1 MSVAIVMPTCR
12 DEADLAATVEDL
24 LATMEDAEHC
34 VIIVA
39 DDTGRD
45 PGEGRMAEHLA
56 ARFPG
61 RVRVAYQTPGAEHGS
76 AVRTGVA
83 FALERT
89 HAERI
94 LLIDPDAR
102 FGAHRLPEIIQEAGR
117 ERADVVVGYRL
128 RPPRTLLGRAREAD
142 CAYKLFDRHV
152 LERHD
157 LGVEAATLSLRLLTR
172 SHGGDIRIL
181 RRPLEP
187 PSRVPA
193 RRPGS
198 TRPFTP
204 RDPQPPAPAEPRPPR
219 TEPPPAAPWRHH
231 LRAALTRLG
240 PPPSLGKAM
249 PWRPRRPKARDRTLA
264 LVTLAAIVLSLA
276 AWHGFA
282 ASRLAYP
289 DAISHLLI
297 ARRVVDSPTPGLAQ
311 LGGVWLPLPHLL
323 SLPLVWID
331 AWYHSGLAATLIS
344 MAAYVLATRYVYKTA
359 RDLTDCRKAGITAGA
374 VFALCPGVLYLQS
387 TPMTES
393 LLLCCVAATVHHL
406 TRWRATRSYRS
417 LAATA
422 IAALAATL
430 TRYEAWA
437 LALLVMAVVAWTTW
451 RDARPA
457 RQPRGVEANV
467 IFYATPAFAGIALW
481 VIWNAVIFND
491 PLYFY
496 SGEFAKPSL
505 WVAQGEAA
513 ANDWW
518 TALLT
523 YGYAVLGNLGPL
535 VLLLAVPGLAAYV
548 LRRRDPAPLL
558 VLALVPVFVWAL
570 RTGQRPLHVEE
581 ITGDLYNV
589 RFGLVMILPVALL
602 AGGLAAGTTWTHA
615 TRATR
620 WARGWA
626 VPGVVVAACAVAT
639 AATVAHGVDA
649 RREAEA
655 FQAGR
660 VARGALG
667 AASWLRA
674 NYDGGAVLMHS
685 FGNETVMFHSHL
697 PTRSI
702 VYEGSFRRWAAA
714 LADPRG
720 AGIQWIHMRRTPG
733 NTDRVFRALH
743 GTTALRDYTRAY
755 IDTDRVVYRAKAG
768 S

>member
-1 MSVAIVMPTCR
+1 
-12 DEADLAATVEDL
+12 
-24 LATMEDAEHC
+24 
-34 VIIVA
+34 
-39 DDTGRD
+39 
-45 PGEGRMAEHLA
+45 
-56 ARFPG
+56 
-61 RVRVAYQTPGAEHGS
+61 
-76 AVRTGVA
+76 
-83 FALERT
+83 
-89 HAERI
+89 
-94 LLIDPDAR
+94 
-102 FGAHRLPEIIQEAGR
+102 
-117 ERADVVVGYRL
+117 
-128 RPPRTLLGRAREAD
+128 
-142 CAYKLFDRHV
+142 
-152 LERHD
+152 
-157 LGVEAATLSLRLLTR
+157 
-172 SHGGDIRIL
+172 
-181 RRPLEP
+181 
-187 PSRVPA
+187 
-193 RRPGS
+193 
-198 TRPFTP
+198 
-204 RDPQPPAPAEPRPPR
+204 
-219 TEPPPAAPWRHH
+219 
-231 LRAALTRLG
+231 
-240 PPPSLGKAM
+240 
-249 PWRPRRPKARDRTLA
+249 
-264 LVTLAAIVLSLA
+264 
-276 AWHGFA
+276 
-282 ASRLAYP
+282 
-289 DAISHLLI
+289 
-297 ARRVVDSPTPGLAQ
+297 PGLAQ

-359 RDLTDCRKAGITAGA
+359 RDLADCRKAGVTAGA
-374 VFALCPGVLYLQS
+374 VFALCPAVLYLQS

-422 IAALAATL
+422 LAALAATL
-430 TRYEAWA
+430 TRYETWA
-437 LALLVMAVVAWTTW
+437 LGLVVVAVVAWTAW
-451 RDARPA
+451 RGSRSI

-481 VIWNAVIFND
+481 LIWNAVIFND
-491 PLYFY
+491 PLFFY

-513 ANDWW
+513 TNDWW

-523 YGYAVLGNLGPL
+523 YAYAVLGNLGPL
-535 VLLLAVPGLAAYV
+535 TLLLAVPGLAAHV

-589 RFGLVMILPVALL
+589 RFGLIMILPVALL
-602 AGGLAAGTTWTHA
+602 VGGLAAGTTWT
-615 TRATR
+615 RASR

-626 VPGVVVAACAVAT
+626 VPGVVVAGCAAVA
-639 AATVAHGVDA
+639 AATVAHGVDV

-660 VARGALG
+660 TARGVLG

-674 NYDGGAVLMHS
+674 NYDGGTVLMHS

-720 AGIQWIHMRRTPG
+720 AGIRWIHMRRSPG
-733 NTDRVFRALH
+733 NTDRVWRVLH